1 MQTEYIY
8 VAGHRTADQKGS
20 ADFLFQGGYMRKGCS
35 AEEMKEMKK
44 MAEMKDLLVEV
55 IQKNDLPEP
64 FVAETIDSCA
74 DILKEITA
82 GLQGTVD
89 ILKALSAKRVDHLRG
104 SGEKDLSGEE
114 NASMDSNSRETTHK
128 EEDAPDSSDLE
139 DGEIDPSEIY
149 PSVVVYYPGF
159 VPRIGTAETFMD
171 MLDLTDPHV
180 KEIRFK
186 ETDFLIAFHE
196 QDVKKAG
203 DTYYLTG
210 LAMIYVA
217 DQEEKLRPLT
227 CEEIL
232 KISAI
237 IRHMETETLI
247 NGAAKPAF
255 AVC

>member
-1 MQTEYIY
+1 
-8 VAGHRTADQKGS
+8 
-20 ADFLFQGGYMRKGCS
+20 MRKSCS
-35 AEEMKEMKK
+35 AEEMKEMKE

-55 IQKNDLPEP
+55 IQKNELPEP

-74 DILKEITA
+74 DVLKEISV

-89 ILKALSAKRVDHLRG
+89 ILKALSVKRVDHLRD
-104 SGEKDLSGEE
+104 SGEKGLSAEK
-114 NASMDSNSRETTHK
+114 DSTSRETTHK
-128 EEDAPDSSDLE
+128 EEDMPDSVDLE

-186 ETDFLIAFHE
+186 ETDFLIAFNE

-210 LAMIYVA
+210 LAMIYAA

-237 IRHMETETLI
+237 IRHMETEALI

>member
-1 MQTEYIY
+1 
-8 VAGHRTADQKGS
+8 
-20 ADFLFQGGYMRKGCS
+20 
-35 AEEMKEMKK
+35 MKE

-89 ILKALSAKRVDHLRG
+89 ILKALSAKRVDHIG
-104 SGEKDLSGEE
+104 DSGEKGLSAEK
-114 NASMDSNSRETTHK
+114 DSTSRETTHK

-210 LAMIYVA
+210 LAMIYAA

-237 IRHMETETLI
+237 IRHMETEALI